1 MNASGSQRW
10 LSQKVALIS
19 LELVHATD
27 NRERDQCLM
36 KVATALKNSMKR
48 NGDFVA
54 RYGGEE
60 FVVVLPNTDVEGALI
75 VAETL
80 RANVDDLQIP
90 HSLSIF
96 KPNVTISLGV
106 AISFANYADLPET
119 LIETSDKALYQ
130 AKKME
135 ETATDLLTITRKL
148 KRLFQSI
155 NHKHPDYV

>member
-130 AKKME
+130 AKK
-135 ETATDLLTITRKL
+135 DGRNCY
-148 KRLFQSI
+148 RLANNNTQT
-155 NHKHPDYV
+155 